1 VSAYRTAIDET
12 TRTIDLRARYFRNQI
27 VIVVSIGALVVAV
40 AFFAGAAALWAW
52 LLIVPACA
60 VFFYVDAR
68 VLNSWREAML
78 GAWISPQIDFEVL
91 RQTIRANPAM
101 PKGTAEGMLETLPD
115 ARDLV
120 SEQKLETCTRAGVA
134 AVSLAMHRTRAD
146 ALLLQTIASAIVVA
160 AVLAALWTHSWNPLS
175 AIASVAALPAVRV
188 WAARRRL
195 NRAAAEVAACRR
207 QDGFSEAEFER
218 LRAALK

>member
-1 VSAYRTAIDET
+1 MSAYRTAIDDT
-12 TRTIDLRARYFRNQI
+12 TRIIDLRARYFRNQI
-27 VIVVSIGALVVAV
+27 VIVVSIGALVVGA
-40 AFFAGAAALWAW
+40 ALFRGAAALWAW

-78 GAWISPQIDFEVL
+78 GAWISPQIDLEVL

-101 PKGTAEGMLETLPD
+101 PKGTAEGMLETLP
-115 ARDLV
+115 AAGDLV
-120 SEQKLETCTRAGVA
+120 AEQKLQPSTRAAIA
-134 AVSLAMHRTRAD
+134 AVSLAMHRAKAD
-146 ALLLQTIASAIVVA
+146 ALLLQTIASAILVG
-160 AVLAALWTHSWNPLS
+160 AVLTALWTHSWNPLS

-195 NRAAAEVAACRR
+195 NRADAEVAACRR
-207 QDGFSEAEFER
+207 QDGFSEADFER

>member
-60 VFFYVDAR
+60 VFFHVDAR
-68 VLNSWREAML
+68 VLNRWREAML

-101 PKGTAEGMLETLPD
+101 PKGTAEGMLETLP
-115 ARDLV
+115 AAGDLIA
-120 SEQKLETCTRAGVA
+120 EQKLQPSTRAAIA

-146 ALLLQTIASAIVVA
+146 ALLLQTIASAIA
-160 AVLAALWTHSWNPLS
+160 AIAILAALWTHTWKPLS
-175 AIASVAALPAVRV
+175 AIASIAALPAARA
-188 WAARRRL
+188 WAARRRQ
-195 NRAAAEVAACRR
+195 AQAEAGVAVCRR
-207 QDGFSEAEFER
+207 QDGFSEADFER